1 MPRPRRRTFGQKV
14 KRAAII
20 AGIAGAAAFGT
31 AMAVSPNFRAN
42 VANTVEEAASQV
54 AKRGVGAAAGAG
66 AAYVYAKGKRGWRKG
81 RATGET
87 ARKAAMI
94 GAGVGGALLY
104 PPYGGAVALGAA
116 AAGPEN
122 LKKAGRFAA
131 EAGKKGYQAVKEAWD
146 KRKET
151 RRTTPRRS

>member
-54 AKRGVGAAAGAG
+54 AKRGVG
-66 AAYVYAKGKRGWRKG
+66 
-81 RATGET
+81 
-87 ARKAAMI
+87 
-94 GAGVGGALLY
+94 
-104 PPYGGAVALGAA
+104 
-116 AAGPEN
+116 
-122 LKKAGRFAA
+122 F
-131 EAGKKGYQAVKEAWD
+131 Q
-146 KRKET
+146 
-151 RRTTPRRS
+151 